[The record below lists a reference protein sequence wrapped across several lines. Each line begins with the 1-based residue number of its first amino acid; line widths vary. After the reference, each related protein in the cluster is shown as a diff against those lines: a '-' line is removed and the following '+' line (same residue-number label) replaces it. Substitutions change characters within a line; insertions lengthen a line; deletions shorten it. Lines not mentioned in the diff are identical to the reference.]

1 MPNDTEYPPT
11 RSVGIFLFD
20 DFEPLDVWGFVQA
33 FTISRFLGST
43 YADAAACPFQV
54 GFIADTLDKVRSF
67 NGPNVMPDLTCAEAL
82 EEPPDVLMV
91 PGGFGVRTLL
101 DPDRAPEELDI
112 RLDWLRAMDER
123 VEIMTSVCTGA
134 ALLARA
140 GLLDDVPAATN
151 HASFDWVASH
161 GPLVLWDNVARW
173 VDAGKYVTSAGVS
186 AGMDMAF
193 HLVARLAGRAV
204 AERAATAS
212 EYDWQRDPLGRRS
225 YRGPRPNPV
234 SVQRR

>member
-1 MPNDTEYPPT
+1 MASDTEYPPT

-33 FTISRFLGST
+33 FTIARFVGSS
-43 YADAAACPFQV
+43 YQEVAACPFQV
-54 GFIADTLDKVRSF
+54 GFIAETLEKVRSF
-67 NGPNVMPDLTCAEAL
+67 NGPSVVPDLTCAEAL

-101 DPDRAPEELDI
+101 DPDRDPEELEI

-123 VEIMTSVCTGA
+123 VEIMASVCTGS

-151 HASFDWVASH
+151 HASFDWVAAQ
-161 GPLVLWDNVARW
+161 GALVLWDDVARW

-186 AGMDMAF
+186 AGTDMAF
-193 HLVARLAGRAV
+193 HLVSRLAGRAV
-204 AERAATAS
+204 AERAVAAA
-212 EYDWQRDPLGRRS
+212 EYDWQRDPQARRWNRGRQAGNRS
-225 YRGPRPNPV
+225 AQPR
-234 SVQRR
+234 